1 MGIFDSIRDKLMGE
15 NQPNSPSSANE
26 QPQEDIE
33 LCSFVRNYVEEVRG
47 QANRIAQEGIWMTN
61 ISYLLGF
68 DSVYYDPALRQFRP
82 LGRGINS
89 IRRNRIHSNQIL
101 PAVQNRTARMIKN
114 PPKYEVRPNSVEEDD
129 KDGAKLGQEVIGDV
143 WDRQCINRKRIDL
156 SMWLQECGH
165 SYMKV
170 SWDEELGD
178 PIIDPISNEYKGCMG
193 DIRIDVSSAFECFPD
208 PLAKTFD
215 DVKKF
220 AQAKVRK
227 LDYFRTHYPERGEMV
242 KEEGAW
248 LLSAQYE
255 MRINTLNT
263 VGPANSGTVEQMKNA
278 AIEIS
283 YYEGRSKKHP
293 NGRHV
298 VVANGVLLKN
308 AQLPF
313 GEIPFTKFD
322 DVVIGGKYN
331 SESLITHARPIQDQ
345 YNRNLV
351 KTADWVNRL
360 AVGKYIAAKG
370 HGLMQEGINDQ
381 SGEVV
386 EYDPVPNAGPP
397 QAMSIPVMPSYL
409 FEDKKVLKQEIWEM
423 FGLSEIAQGRLP
435 SAGIPARGME
445 ILLEQDETR
454 IGLETEQHEHSF
466 ARLGMMILKCADK
479 NYVMERKL
487 KGKDANRN
495 YSVRQFT
502 GQELRKNFDVTVIR
516 GSTTPNVKVI
526 KRQEILNLYG
536 QGLLGNP
543 QDPSTMEKVLG
554 MLEYGNVNEAWEDFR
569 VDMQQIQRTIK
580 EIEAEQIPEVNKLD
594 NHALHILTK
603 NRYRKSDKYLLLT
616 PMSQDILKK
625 DLDNHALAGATLMN
639 PALAHPP
646 DDGPPPDQMMQ
657 MLQEQARGMGIED
670 LSQPPQNIQMG
681 EQNG

>member
-1 MGIFDSIRDKLMGE
+1 MGIFDSVRDKLLGE
-15 NQPNSPSSANE
+15 NQGSPNSADQ

-33 LCSFVRNYVEEVRG
+33 LCSFVKNFVEDVRG
-47 QANRIAQEGIWMTN
+47 QANRVAQEGIWMTN
-61 ISYLLGF
+61 IAYLLGF
-68 DSVYYDPALRQFRP
+68 DSVYYDPAMRQFRP
-82 LGRGINS
+82 YGRGLNFV
-89 IRRNRIHSNQIL
+89 RRNRIHSNQIL

-114 PPKYEVRPNSVEEDD
+114 PPKYEVRPNSMEQED
-129 KDGAKLGQEVIGDV
+129 KDGAKLGQEIIEDV
-143 WDRQCINRKRIDL
+143 WDKQAINRKRIDL

-165 SYMKV
+165 AYLKV
-170 SWDEELGD
+170 SWDTELGD
-178 PIIDPISNEYKGCMG
+178 PIIQPESGEFAGCMG
-193 DIRIDVSSAFECFPD
+193 DIRVDVSSAFECFPD
-208 PLAKTFD
+208 PLAKSFD

-227 LDYFRTHYPERGEMV
+227 LDYFREHYPEKGLLV

-248 LLSAQYE
+248 LLSTQYE

-278 AIEIS
+278 AIELS
-283 YYEGRSKKHP
+283 YYEKRSPKYP

-308 AQLPF
+308 DDLPF
-313 GEIPFTKFD
+313 GEIPFAKFD

-370 HGLMQEGINDQ
+370 HGLMQEAINDQ

-386 EYDPVPNAGPP
+386 EYDPVPGAPEP
-397 QAMSIPVMPSYL
+397 KAMTIPVMPSYL
-409 FEDKKVLKQEIWEM
+409 FEDKQVLKQEIWEM
-423 FGLSEIAQGRLP
+423 FGLSEIAQGKLP

-466 ARLGMMILKCADK
+466 ARLGMLILKCADK
-479 NYVMERKL
+479 NYVMERKI
-487 KGKDANRN
+487 KGKDKNLN
-495 YSVRQFT
+495 YSVKNFT
-502 GQELRKNFDVTVIR
+502 GEQIRKNFDVTVVR
-516 GSTTPNVKVI
+516 GSTTPNVKII

-543 QDPSTMEKVLG
+543 QDPATMEKVLG
-554 MLEYGNVNEAWEDFR
+554 MLEYGDVGEAWEDFR
-569 VDMQQIQRTIK
+569 IDMSQIQRTIK
-580 EIEAEQIPEVNKLD
+580 EIEGGMIPEVNKLD
-594 NHALHILTK
+594 NHALHILVK
-603 NRYRKSDKYLLLT
+603 NRYRKGDKFLLLS
-616 PMSQDILKK
+616 PEQQDVLKQ
-625 DLDNHALAGATLMN
+625 DLDNHALSAATLQN
-639 PALAHPP
+639 PQLAIPP
-646 DDGPPPDQMMQ
+646 DDGPPPDLMMQ
-657 MLQEQARGMGIED
+657 QLQEQMQGMGLANNQE
-670 LSQPPQNIQMG
+670 QPQNNEMG
-681 EQNG
+681 LPNA